1 MAHAAP
7 AAPDHITSATFRANH
22 VHQSQ
27 ISPDDEIYAIN
38 GVPIAHQNSINTHEA
53 LAAKV
58 KTLTARPL
66 HVAFRKKA

>member
-1 MAHAAP
+1 MPHAH
-7 AAPDHITSATFRANH
+7 F
-22 VHQSQ
+22 VLQ

-38 GVPIAHQNSINTHEA
+38 GVPIAHQNGINTHEE

-66 HVAFRKKA
+66 HVAFKKKE